1 MYNTYVCMYVQ
12 LPSSFQDAC
21 RTKQIADGSIDN
33 LTGLDGLAIVCIGLD
48 TSIHSTGARS
58 VLYRGLTRTHMMVAV
73 VMVAVVDSL
82 L

>member
-1 MYNTYVCMYVQ
+1 MYVQ

-33 LTGLDGLAIVCIGLD
+33 LTGLEGLAVVCIGLD
-48 TSIHSTGARS
+48 TSIHSTGVRS